1 MLKALKKVLA
11 DYQSKQAQ
19 AKRKAN
25 NRKQIKLIL
34 KGLEERGY

>member
-1 MLKALKKVLA
+1 MIEAIKKVLA

-19 AKRKAN
+19 VQRKAN